1 MDDRLRD
8 LLAQAANDPGTPGLD
23 LEAVH
28 ARARRYRLR
37 RRTGATLGFGMAA
50 VVLVAL
56 NLGRPT
62 APVSD
67 PTFSVLGR
75 PPTSADQ
82 SLSRIVR
89 LPGPDPER
97 QLDPESV
104 RSQVSVGD
112 WQYGL
117 ATKGEGQFLCAVRGD
132 VVVRV
137 GSSSCVRTATLVTGF
152 IAWASGDAPGPHV
165 VLAVADDITTVIA
178 GDDRLPVQG
187 NMIAL
192 HGPDLPSFVT
202 LVGTGGEFRISLPS
216 PPPAGLAPT
225 VTYG

>member
-1 MDDRLRD
+1 VDDRLKR
-8 LLAQAANDPGTPGLD
+8 LLEQAAQDPTPPDLD
-23 LEAVH
+23 LASVH
-28 ARARRYRLR
+28 SRARRQKATKRV
-37 RRTGATLGFGMAA
+37 GATLGVGIAA
-50 VVLVAL
+50 GLLVAM
-56 NLGRPT
+56 NLLGVSTP
-62 APVSD
+62 ASD

-75 PPTSADQ
+75 PPNEADD

-89 LPGPDPER
+89 LPGLGPER
-97 QLDPESV
+97 QLDPASV

-117 ATKGEGQFLCAVRGD
+117 ATKGEGQFLCVVRGD

-137 GSSSCVRTATLVTGF
+137 GSTSCVRIATLVTGF
-152 IAWASGDAPGPHV
+152 IAWASGDAPEPHV

-178 GDDRLPVQG
+178 GDDRLSVRG

-192 HGPDLPSFVT
+192 QGPDLPSFVT